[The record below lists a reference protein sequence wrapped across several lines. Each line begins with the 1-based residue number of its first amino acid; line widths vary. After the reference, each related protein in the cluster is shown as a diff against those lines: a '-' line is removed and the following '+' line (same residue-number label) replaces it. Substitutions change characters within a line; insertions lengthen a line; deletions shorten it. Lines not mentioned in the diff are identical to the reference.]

1 MGNSLAQRIP
11 ASCSVAIVKDYKVLF
26 YKEKASDSSCMVS
39 EGEAYNI
46 LIVISITKD

>member
-1 MGNSLAQRIP
+1 MGNSLARGIP

-26 YKEKASDSSCMVS
+26 YKEKASNSSYMVS

-46 LIVISITKD
+46 FIVISIKKD